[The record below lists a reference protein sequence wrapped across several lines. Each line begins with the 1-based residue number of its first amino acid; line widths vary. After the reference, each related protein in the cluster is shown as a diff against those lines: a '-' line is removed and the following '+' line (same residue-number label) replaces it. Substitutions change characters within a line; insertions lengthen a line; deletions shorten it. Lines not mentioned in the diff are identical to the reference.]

1 MSALSISIVT
11 YQPAPAQLAA
21 TLSTLDTAL
30 LALQS
35 QENAGI
41 RLTLIDHSAQCSI
54 EQPALRSTAS
64 CTVVHDPG
72 NPGFGA
78 GHNRVLAQPAQLGE
92 FHLVL
97 NPDVELA
104 ADSLLTALA
113 FMRAHPDCV
122 LLSPAAR
129 NADGSVQRLCKRHP
143 GVLDLALR
151 GFAPRWLKQGFA
163 RRLAHYEMQ
172 DIADGEPYW
181 DPPIVSGCFMLL
193 RSSVFRQ
200 LGGFD
205 ERFFLY
211 FEDFDLSL
219 RAARYGRLAHV
230 PAVRIV
236 HHGGHAARKGWRHI
250 LMFARSGLRF
260 FHLHGWRLW

>member
-1 MSALSISIVT
+1 VPALSISIVT
-11 YQPAPAQLAA
+11 YCPRPAELTA
-21 TLSTLDTAL
+21 TLGTLGH
-30 LALQS
+30 ALQVL
-35 QENAGI
+35 QDAGEVVTH
-41 RLTLIDHSAQCSI
+41 LQLIDHSPEALTRL
-54 EQPALRSTAS
+54 PALASGVSTHYR
-64 CTVVHDPG
+64 HDPA

-104 ADSLLTALA
+104 PDALSVALA

-129 NADGSVQRLCKRHP
+129 YADGSPQWLCKRYP
-143 GVLDLALR
+143 SVLDLALR
-151 GFAPRWLKQGFA
+151 GFAPPWLKQRFA
-163 RRLAHYEMQ
+163 RRLARYEMQ
-172 DIADGEPYW
+172 DIADGDTHW

-205 ERFFLY
+205 EHFFLY

-236 HHGGHAARKGWRHI
+236 HHGGHAARKGGRHI

-260 FHLHGWRLW
+260 FRLHGWRLW

>member
-1 MSALSISIVT
+1 MSALSISLVT
-11 YQPAPAQLAA
+11 YQPQPAQLAA
-21 TLSTLDTAL
+21 TLSTLDQAL
-30 LALQS
+30 LAVHS
-35 QENAGI
+35 QDSGSAQ
-41 RLTLIDHSAQCSI
+41 LTLIDHSPQCSI
-54 EQPALRSTAS
+54 ETPSLRSTTS
-64 CTVVHDPG
+64 CTVIHNPA

-78 GHNRVLAQPAQLGE
+78 GHNRVLAQPALLGE

-104 ADSLLTALA
+104 ADALAIALA

-129 NADGSVQRLCKRHP
+129 NADGSPQWLCKRYP
-143 GVLDLALR
+143 SVLDLALR
-151 GFAPRWLKQGFA
+151 GFAPPWLKQRFA
-163 RRLAHYEMQ
+163 RRLARYEMQ
-172 DIADGEPYW
+172 DIADDEPYW

-193 RSSVFRQ
+193 RSNVFRQ

-219 RAARYGRLAHV
+219 RAAAYGRLAHV

-260 FHLHGWRLW
+260 FRLHGWRLW